1 MRIDI
6 RKLYQGLAEL
16 RDYDVRALIQKGEA
30 AEIYYKG
37 EKMTIP
43 ADELPLRTMTKSK
56 LMKSST
62 GGKDYHLIGF
72 EWIPDQ
78 IEL

>member
-1 MRIDI
+1 MAMPI
-6 RKLYQGLAEL
+6 L
-16 RDYDVRALIQKGEA
+16 RAFTDSMSKFVNKARAQVWDC
-30 AEIYYKG
+30 
-37 EKMTIP
+37 KMTIP
-43 ADELPLRTMTKSK
+43 ADELPLRSISKSK
-56 LMKSST
+56 LMKSKT